1 MFFTRHNKLTIV
13 DTPTN
18 SLKSITD
25 ITSYINFASNLK
37 NTKVCVPYN
46 IVEGDTPESL
56 SNSFYDLQSYSWIIL
71 LVNQITNINTDWPKS
86 STSFDNYLNQKYGDN
101 ISLFLK
107 LDSIKDYDIKKG
119 NSICVLGSPEKTIAD
134 VVSWDAS
141 LSKLVLSPTVS
152 LQKFQKN
159 NKIAYV
165 SDPSTEIATIG
176 RVVNYDVQSLHH
188 FELENQY
195 IDPLLGLLQAYIN
208 GTNENVITNYDY
220 EMSQNDLKRSIFL
233 PKKEYIQSIMREYSN
248 LYKQ

>member
-1 MFFTRHNKLTIV
+1 MFFTQHKKISV
-13 DTPTN
+13 DDVTTN
-18 SLKSITD
+18 SFKNITD
-25 ITSYINFASNLK
+25 ITSSISFANNLK
-37 NTKVCVPYN
+37 NTTFCIPYN
-46 IVEGDTPESL
+46 IIEGDTPESL
-56 SNSFYDLQSYSWIIL
+56 SNYFYNTQAYSWIIL
-71 LVNQITNINTDWPKS
+71 LVNQITNINSDWPKS

-107 LDSIKDYDIKKG
+107 LNSIKDYNIKKG

-134 VVSWDAS
+134 IVSWDAS

-165 SDPSTEIATIG
+165 FNPSTEIATIG

-208 GTNENVITNYDY
+208 GANENVITNYDY
-220 EMSQNDLKRSIFL
+220 EMSQNDLKRSIFI
-233 PKKEYIQSIMREYSN
+233 PKEEFISDIALKYSN
-248 LYKQ
+248 LYK